1 MMSREVDILLIEDNQ
16 ADVTLTL
23 RAIGE
28 EIMTDRVRVARDGEE
43 ALDFLFRRGSHSG
56 QAGIP
61 RLRLI
66 LLDLKL
72 GKVSGLEVLAEMKND
87 PRSKIIPIVVLSSS
101 KQESDVR
108 RSYEL
113 GANSYM
119 QKPVNFDEF
128 CDLIRRVAGY
138 WLQLNQAPFLPK

>member
-1 MMSREVDILLIEDNQ
+1 MSPEFDILLIEDNQ

-23 RAIGE
+23 RAISE
-28 EIMTDRVRVARDGEE
+28 EIKTDRVRVARDGEE
-43 ALDFLFRRGSHSG
+43 ALDFLLRRGSYSG
-56 QAGIP
+56 QPSIP
-61 RLRLI
+61 RLKLI

-101 KQESDVR
+101 KQESDVL

-119 QKPVNFDEF
+119 QKPVDFDEF
-128 CDLIRRVAGY
+128 CHLIRRVAGY

>member
-1 MMSREVDILLIEDNQ
+1 MMSREVDILLVEDNQ

-23 RAIGE
+23 RAISEG
-28 EIMTDRVRVARDGEE
+28 IMTDRVRVARDGEE
-43 ALDFLFRRGSHSG
+43 ALDFLFRRGSYSG
-56 QAGIP
+56 HAGIP

-72 GKVSGLEVLAEMKND
+72 GKVSGLEVLAEVKND

-119 QKPVNFDEF
+119 QKPVDFDEF